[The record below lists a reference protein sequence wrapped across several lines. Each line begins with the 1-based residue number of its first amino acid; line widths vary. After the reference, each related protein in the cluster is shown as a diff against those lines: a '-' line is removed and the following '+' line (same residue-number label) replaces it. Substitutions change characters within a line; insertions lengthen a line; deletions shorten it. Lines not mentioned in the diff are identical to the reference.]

1 MNPQLRSS
9 AERRAPPRVLLV
21 DVDRKMTRLLSDY
34 LEANGFK
41 VGIAADGSAGLACA
55 TAEPWDLVILD
66 VMLPN
71 LDGFQVLRALRQ
83 SSRVPVLML
92 TARGAEEDRI
102 NGLDHGADDY
112 LPKTASARELL
123 ARIRAVLRRAELSRA
138 PAPALAPAEVL
149 VSGDLRILPAARR
162 AELAGVRLQLTP
174 VEYDLLETL
183 ARHRGKVRTR
193 DQLLDQVRDREYDVL
208 DRSIDVHVASLRR
221 KLGDDPRA
229 PRYIRTVRTAG
240 YLLIDPEHEP
250 PA

>member
-1 MNPQLRSS
+1 
-9 AERRAPPRVLLV
+9 VLLV
-21 DVDRKMTRLLSDY
+21 DDDRKMTRLLSEY

-41 VGIAADGSAGLACA
+41 VGVAADGSTGLACA
-55 TAEPWDLVILD
+55 RAEPWDLVVLD

-92 TARGAEEDRI
+92 TARGADDDRV
-102 NGLDHGADDY
+102 NGLERGADDY
-112 LPKTASARELL
+112 VPKTASARELL
-123 ARIRAVLRRAELSRA
+123 ARIRAVLRRSA
-138 PAPALAPAEVL
+138 PAAPEPAEVL
-149 VSGDLRILPAARR
+149 AIGALRILPAARR
-162 AELAGVRLQLTP
+162 ADLAGLRLPLTP

-240 YLLIDPEHEP
+240 YMLIDPELEP
-250 PA
+250 PT